1 MARVVL
7 ISGSNAP
14 AADSLL
20 SQARGMVDSRIG
32 KVVCASHLYRSRAW
46 GFDAPDFSNQVLVA
60 ESSLSPDAVLDAL
73 HEIEN
78 SLGRDRRREECEKA
92 ATGQRYA
99 SRPIDI
105 DILFYD
111 REVIATQR
119 LTVPH
124 PLMAERDFVLDP
136 LAEVMGDFVHPT
148 LGKSIAQI
156 RKQRSKA

>member
-7 ISGSNAP
+7 ITGSNAP
-14 AADSLL
+14 EAEKLL
-20 SQARGMVDSRIG
+20 ARARRLVAERVGAVEKEST
-32 KVVCASHLYRSRAW
+32 VHRSRAW
-46 GFDAPDFSNQVLVA
+46 GFEAPDFSNQVLVSA
-60 ESSLSPDAVLDAL
+60 TSLAPEAVLDAVNA
-73 HEIEN
+73 IETA
-78 SLGRDRRREECEKA
+78 LGRDRQRELAEKA

-111 REVIATQR
+111 CEVIGTRR

-136 LAEVMGDFVHPT
+136 LAEVMRDFVHPT
-148 LGKSIAQI
+148 IGKSIEEI
-156 RKQRSKA
+156 RNERRKS